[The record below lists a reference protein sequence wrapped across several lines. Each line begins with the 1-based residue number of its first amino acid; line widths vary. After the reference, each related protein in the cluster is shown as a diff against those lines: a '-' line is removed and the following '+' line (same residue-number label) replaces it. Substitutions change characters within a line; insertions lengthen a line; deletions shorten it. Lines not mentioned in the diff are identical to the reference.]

1 MGAATMQAQYAP
13 NLTPQE
19 MAKPWSISASLR
31 GFYDDNYLTQ
41 PSTFPTGNPP
51 GTGPAYGHP
60 LSSYGIEV
68 SPSAAF
74 NHSTEDTLISLSY
87 LYDLK
92 YYFEH
97 DYTEQA
103 HQANLR
109 FEHRF
114 SDKYKLSV
122 ADSFV
127 VAQEPTLIDPAIV
140 STPLLATGNNIHN
153 TGTVGFDADLSK
165 DFSLHL
171 GYENNLYA
179 YRQVGGDE
187 TGFDPVTGAIISAP
201 YSYASRAAALDRI
214 EQLGS
219 LDLRWKVVPDTTAL
233 VGYQYGHTD
242 YTSPE
247 AIIYSSPGVAAY
259 NANIRNADEHFGY
272 FGVDHSFTPDFSGS
286 IRGGAE
292 YLDYYNIDKM
302 SAEKLPSGNN
312 MLAKTIVNYV
322 ETAKLVVASAV
333 NAEGEPLYPRK
344 WNDEFIGVPIVE
356 KDKQDRQTV
365 TGDEVTNIIARS
377 KGRYRTL
384 FSLLA
389 GSGVRTGEGLALK
402 PEDFSSDCRVIH
414 ITHAIWKKN
423 DQRPKTPASVRDIDI
438 PEQLAALVREYLA
451 TIPAGHYLFA
461 TASGKPMSQRNTL
474 RILHNRKKVGFMPFA
489 DSALRFC
496 GKPGYPVIWR
506 SSGSA
511 MLQSRLRTIMPG
523 NCVKICLSDRNGQS
537 AQDLAFRSKPPK
549 LGYRGLPELLQHAI
563 PKLLKM
569 CAIKN

>member
-1 MGAATMQAQYAP
+1 MKKIVASVGFVALGAATMQAQYAP

-41 PSTFPTGNPP
+41 PSSFATGNPANP
-51 GTGPAYGHP
+51 IGHP

-97 DYTEQA
+97 DYTEQS

-109 FEHRF
+109 FEHAF
-114 SDKYKLSV
+114 NDKYKLTV

-153 TGTVGFDADLSK
+153 TGTVGFNADLSK

-171 GYENNLYA
+171 GYDNNMYA

-187 TGFDPVTGAIISAP
+187 VVP
-201 YSYASRAAALDRI
+201 YSYASRAASLDRI

-233 VGYQYGHTD
+233 IGYQYGHTD

-247 AIIYSSPGVAAY
+247 YIIYPVGTQAGFK
-259 NANIRNADEHFGY
+259 ANSRNDDQHFGY
-272 FGVDHSFTPDFSGS
+272 LGVDHNFTPDFSGS

-292 YLDYYNIDKM
+292 YVDYYNVPGNPTSRVSPYVDASLTDQYLPRCTAQVGVKHIH
-302 SAEKLPSGNN
+302 SATDVVGIFGSGTPVLDSDTTVGYLSVNHAVSDRLTLSALGQAQFSTFDGGGTGYNGESEDFFVAGINANYAVSKFVSTEAGYNYSKLN
-312 MLAKTIVNYV
+312 
-322 ETAKLVVASAV
+322 SALPDRGYTRNFV
-333 NAEGEPLYPRK
+333 Y
-344 WNDEFIGVPIVE
+344 IGV
-356 KDKQDRQTV
+356 R
-365 TGDEVTNIIARS
+365 
-377 KGRYRTL
+377 
-384 FSLLA
+384 
-389 GSGVRTGEGLALK
+389 
-402 PEDFSSDCRVIH
+402 
-414 ITHAIWKKN
+414 
-423 DQRPKTPASVRDIDI
+423 
-438 PEQLAALVREYLA
+438 A
-451 TIPAGHYLFA
+451 TY
-461 TASGKPMSQRNTL
+461 
-474 RILHNRKKVGFMPFA
+474 
-489 DSALRFC
+489 
-496 GKPGYPVIWR
+496 
-506 SSGSA
+506 
-511 MLQSRLRTIMPG
+511 
-523 NCVKICLSDRNGQS
+523 
-537 AQDLAFRSKPPK
+537 
-549 LGYRGLPELLQHAI
+549 
-563 PKLLKM
+563 
-569 CAIKN
+569 